1 MSHHDAAH
9 HHTADDEYRETL
21 PGAGHE
27 HTDAEIGPIVQ
38 FGIWIVAIAIVVHFG
53 AYFMFYY
60 MADQRA
66 AANVSTFPLAPPQ
79 PEVVLPQGAWR
90 LQRFPANE
98 AYEFQ
103 LQEQHLARTYGWVD
117 RGAGTVRIP
126 IDEAMR
132 LALSRGL
139 ASRGQAAAAPAA
151 GDTPGPATAA
161 AGDPIV
167 HEVPGMM
174 PTDASAG
181 RVMERRR
188 Q

>member
-1 MSHHDAAH
+1 MSDHDAAH
-9 HHTADDEYRETL
+9 HRTAEDEYRETP

-27 HTDAEIGPIVQ
+27 HTDAEIGPIVK
-38 FGIWIVAIAIVVHFG
+38 FGVWMVVIAILVHFG
-53 AYFMFYY
+53 TYFMFEF

-66 AANVSTFPLAPPQ
+66 AANVNEFPIAPPQ
-79 PEVVLPQGAWR
+79 PALVLPQGAWR
-90 LQRFPANE
+90 LQQFPANE
-98 AYEFQ
+98 AYEFR
-103 LQEQHLARTYGWVD
+103 LQEQHLTRTYGWVD

-126 IDEAMR
+126 IDDAMR
-132 LALSRGL
+132 LTLARGL
-139 ASRGQAAAAPAA
+139 PSRGQVSSAPAA
-151 GDTPGPATAA
+151 GDTPGQAATAEPVA
-161 AGDPIV
+161 